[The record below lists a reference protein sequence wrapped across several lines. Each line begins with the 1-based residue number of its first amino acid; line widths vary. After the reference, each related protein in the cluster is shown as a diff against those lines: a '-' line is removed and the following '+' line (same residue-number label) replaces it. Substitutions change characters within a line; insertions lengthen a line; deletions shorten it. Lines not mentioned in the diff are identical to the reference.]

1 MGKGLTMAEKTA
13 EPGKCV
19 CGGVA
24 VAVSGPYDDDGTP
37 TAEAMVTCCICG
49 RSSHKWDSDQRAINM
64 HDRLVAFAKKA
75 MHVPG
80 CAAIKIEMRRMP
92 HLAAVI
98 HRCDCGRDELLKEA
112 QGDK

>member
-1 MGKGLTMAEKTA
+1 MAEKTA

-64 HDRLVAFAKKA
+64 HDRFVAFVENTMSDDPCKA
-75 MHVPG
+75 CGHDQGNGKCAIASDG
-80 CAAIKIEMRRMP
+80 CCMPRRRF
-92 HLAAVI
+92 V
-98 HRCDCGRDELLKEA
+98 RGDNLLKEA
-112 QGDK
+112 RGEK